1 MPTDSNSAIG
11 RQFFEAQDRLRG
23 GPDSNLCAPGYV
35 AYIGSNPPMSL
46 AEHQGFAQAFYGG
59 FPDLHHTVEDTVAD
73 SDRVVVRFTLTGTH
87 QGDFLGIPPIQKSF
101 EAGAI
106 AILRIADG
114 RVAELRAQFDQVG
127 MLQQLG
133 VMG

>member
-1 MPTDSNSAIG
+1 
-11 RQFFEAQDRLRG
+11 
-23 GPDSNLCAPGYV
+23 
-35 AYIGSNPPMSL
+35 
-46 AEHQGFAQAFYGG
+46 
-59 FPDLHHTVEDTVAD
+59 VAD

-87 QGDFLGIPPIQKSF
+87 QGDFLGIPPTQKSF